1 MPGDDA
7 LSDVLARIEFLLAEP
22 VDFSRTDSE
31 ATATKVRLLAAA
43 AAYFNVV
50 AVSDFGG
57 RAGPPREEGLVEQV
71 VAAAFQTFGGH
82 DPHPDHSTRP
92 RCCCAASH
100 KATRSTTGTSGRG
113 SSWQGRRV

>member
-43 AAYFNVV
+43 AAYFNVL
-50 AVSDFGG
+50 AVSDFDG
-57 RAGPPREEGLVEQV
+57 REVHLGQRHAQPRALVHLPAGHRLP
-71 VAAAFQTFGGH
+71 AAALELYLRGRQAV
-82 DPHPDHSTRP
+82 DP
-92 RCCCAASH
+92 
-100 KATRSTTGTSGRG
+100 GRQRG
-113 SSWQGRRV
+113 AH